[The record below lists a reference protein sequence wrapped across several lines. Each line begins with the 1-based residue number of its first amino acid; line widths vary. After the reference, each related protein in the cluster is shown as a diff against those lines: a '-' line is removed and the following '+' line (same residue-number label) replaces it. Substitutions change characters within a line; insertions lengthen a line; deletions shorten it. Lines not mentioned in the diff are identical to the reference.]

1 MNGRNT
7 NRILQLLVFVL
18 GLFVSSSLQAQVSSS
33 TQVLFIGNS
42 YTHYNN
48 MPELFQ
54 KIAESQGQNVVTEM
68 DARSGH
74 SFQMHSRRPELFE
87 HIKTRQWDYVVL
99 QGFSREFS
107 FPKEYMDTASV
118 PYFEMIL
125 DSIYANNPCTK
136 VLLYMTWG
144 YRTGFADREDI
155 DSYEKMRAA
164 VKAGYQYIANR
175 YQLAIVPVGDVY
187 EKIRTTGDGSLFHCL
202 YQKDDQHP
210 TITGSY
216 AIANTFYSAIFRSS
230 PLNGYHKGISK
241 EDAEF
246 IQNTA
251 YGYVN
256 DHMQENA
263 LDKEY
268 FEIKYDWSENGNLIV
283 RGQAHYATSNV
294 VWDLGDGTVVKSA
307 SIEHEYQK
315 LASYP
320 ISLAIQARCGSH
332 SFVEAVNLDQLPK
345 PAKDHP
351 YASQIVRSVKRA
363 KKKQRRAG

>member
-1 MNGRNT
+1 MLLKT
-7 NRILQLLVFVL
+7 THSLLQKLVVAL
-18 GLFVSSSLQAQVSSS
+18 GLLGSATLHAQETGT

-48 MPELFQ
+48 MPDLFQ
-54 KIAESQGQNVVTEM
+54 KIADSRGEKVITEM
-68 DARSGH
+68 DAKSGH
-74 SFQMHSRRPELFE
+74 SFQMHSKRPELFE
-87 HIKTRQWDYVVL
+87 HIRTRKWDYVVM

-144 YRTGFADREDI
+144 YRTGFAEREEI

-164 VKAGYQYIANR
+164 VKSGYQYIANR
-175 YQLAIVPVGDVY
+175 YKLAIVPVGDVY
-187 EKIRTTGDGSLFHCL
+187 EKIRNTEDGSLFHCL

-216 AIANTFYSAIFRSS
+216 AIANTFYSAIFRNS
-230 PLNGYHKGISK
+230 PLGAYHKGIST
-241 EDAEF
+241 EDAEL
-246 IQNTA
+246 IQKTA
-251 YGYVN
+251 FQYVN
-256 DHMQENA
+256 EHLSENA

-268 FEIKYDWSENGNLIV
+268 FEINYDWSLKGNLIV
-283 RGQAHYATSNV
+283 RAQAHYASSDV
-294 VWDLGDGTVVKSA
+294 LWDFGDGTVVKS
-307 SIEHEYQK
+307 SYVEHEYQK

-320 ISLAIQARCGSH
+320 ISLDIQARCGTH
-332 SFVEAVNLDQLPK
+332 NFAQTINLDQLPK
-345 PAKDHP
+345 PDKEHP
-351 YASQIVRSVKRA
+351 YASQIARSIKKA
-363 KKKQRRAG
+363 KKKQRKGG

>member
-1 MNGRNT
+1 MNT
-7 NRILQLLVFVL
+7 KITHRILQMLAAVL
-18 GLFVSSSLQAQVSSS
+18 GLLVSSPLLAQETSP

-54 KIAESQGQNVVTEM
+54 KIAESRGENVIAEM

-87 HIKTRQWDYVVL
+87 HIKARKWDYVVM

-107 FPKEYMDTASV
+107 FSKDYMDTASV

-144 YRTGFADREDI
+144 YRTGFAEREDI
-155 DSYEKMRAA
+155 DSYEKMRTA
-164 VKAGYQYIANR
+164 VKSGYQYIANR
-175 YQLAIVPVGDVY
+175 YKLAIVPVGDVY

-202 YQKDDQHP
+202 YQQDDQHP

-216 AIANTFYSAIFRSS
+216 AIANTFYSAIFRNT
-230 PLNGYHKGISK
+230 PLGGYHKGITK

-246 IQNTA
+246 IQRTS
-251 YGYVN
+251 YDYVSA
-256 DHMQENA
+256 HMNENA

-268 FEIKYDWSENGNLIV
+268 FEIKYDWSDRGNLIV
-283 RGQAHYATSNV
+283 RAQAHYSTSNV
-294 VWDLGDGTVVKSA
+294 VWDFGDGTVVKS
-307 SIEHEYQK
+307 SVVEHEYNQV
-315 LASYP
+315 ASYP

-332 SFVEAVNLDQLPK
+332 SFMQAVNLEQLPQ

-351 YASQIVRSVKRA
+351 FAAQIARSIKKA
-363 KKKQRRAG
+363 KKKQRKAG